1 MPRFPAAFDPQ
12 QIDSGI
18 YFAAAA
24 LLIFVAAF
32 LASRRIQKQLP
43 PKSLAAVAAAALL
56 ALALI
61 WLLVFALN
69 RKEPA
74 PPSVT
79 PDYPAATGSP

>member
-1 MPRFPAAFDPQ
+1 MFAAFDPQ

-24 LLIFVAAF
+24 LLIFIAAF

-43 PKSLAAVAAAALL
+43 PKWLAGVAAAALL

-61 WLLVFALN
+61 WLLVFVLN
-69 RKEPA
+69 RKEPPA
-74 PPSVT
+74 VT
-79 PDYPAATGSP
+79 PAGDYPPATTGSP